1 MEYRRLGN
9 SGLRVSA
16 IGLGSFLTI
25 GMSIDDETSRAT
37 VRRAYELGV
46 NFFDTA
52 NAYNKGQAEI
62 VLGKCLSEFPRSSL
76 VIASKVYAQMGDGPN
91 DRGLRAKHVIEQ
103 CDASLKR
110 LGIDY
115 LDLYQC
121 HRPVK
126 DTPIEETVR
135 AMEDLARRGK
145 ILYWGT
151 SNFPGWMIS
160 EANRAADRMGARSA
174 ISNQPRYS
182 LLYRV
187 PEMELFQY
195 CRYAG
200 IGNVVYSPLAHGV
213 LSGKYA
219 PGQPPAA
226 GTRAANDKTNTV
238 IKNMYWSDEKLQAVQ
253 QLRKLAEGMGAT
265 TPQLALAWV
274 LRRPEISSAI
284 TGASK
289 ISQVEDNVAAAAI
302 RIPDDVLQQIE
313 KLFPG
318 PEENYPLN

>member
-1 MEYRRLGN
+1 MEYCRLGN
-9 SGLRVSA
+9 SGLKVSA

-25 GMSIDDETSRAT
+25 GMGIDEETSRAT

-76 VIASKVYAQMGDGPN
+76 VIASKVFAQMGDGPN
-91 DRGLRAKHVIEQ
+91 DRGLRAKHIFEQ

-151 SNFPGWMIS
+151 SNFPGWMIA
-160 EANRAADRMGARSA
+160 EANRAADRLGARPA
-174 ISNQPRYS
+174 VSNQPRYS
-182 LLYRV
+182 LLHRV

-200 IGNVVYSPLAHGV
+200 IGNVVYSPLAHGM
-213 LSGKYA
+213 LSGKYF
-219 PGQPPAA
+219 PGQPPPAA
-226 GTRAANDKTNTV
+226 HGPPAIRPTPSSRTCT
-238 IKNMYWSDEKLQAVQ
+238 
-253 QLRKLAEGMGAT
+253 GAT
-265 TPQLALAWV
+265 RSSRPSSSSGSLPKAWAPPRRS
-274 LRRPEISSAI
+274 LRWR
-284 TGASK
+284 GC
-289 ISQVEDNVAAAAI
+289 
-302 RIPDDVLQQIE
+302 
-313 KLFPG
+313 
-318 PEENYPLN
+318 